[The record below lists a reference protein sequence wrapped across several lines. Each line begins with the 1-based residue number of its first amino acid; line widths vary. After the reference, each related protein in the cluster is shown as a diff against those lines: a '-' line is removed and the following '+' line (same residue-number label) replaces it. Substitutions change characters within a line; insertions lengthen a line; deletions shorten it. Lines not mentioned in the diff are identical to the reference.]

1 MDELLQ
7 SLKIETD
14 TRISIINKSVL
25 ESHQRLFGVIENLT
39 KEIEALKAENKSL
52 KNNQNE

>member
-25 ESHQRLFGVIENLT
+25 ESHQRLFAIIENLT

>member
-1 MDELLQ
+1 MNDLLQ

-25 ESHQRLFGVIENLT
+25 ESHQRLFGVIEGLV
-39 KEIEALKAENKSL
+39 KENQELKAENEAL
-52 KNNQNE
+52 KISKRE